1 MLLRSALFMFGYT
14 GAQNHVTERCRD
26 MNVDHFLDGRLKLR
40 HLVLVTVV
48 ADEGTLVGAAKA
60 MHVTQPVVTRSLQE
74 IETIIGVELFARGPR
89 GVRPTQYGDIL
100 VEHARAVVANVRAA
114 AERIHELRRLGMEPV
129 RVGTNLAGAYS
140 LLPQTLVRLKRA
152 HPHLTVS
159 VVEALPEELGLQLAR
174 GEVDVLVGR
183 LQPSGP
189 RAALRHVRLYD
200 EPVRLVV
207 RRGHPCLGTS
217 AGGIED
223 LMDLPWI
230 LPGRNTQLR
239 QEIDELFERR
249 GLPLPAN
256 IIECSTI
263 LTLRTVLLETDAVAP
278 LPMLIGARDPLL
290 DMLPLALDTVPREI
304 GITTLADRP
313 PSASTR
319 LLIKGIVEVARDTDP
334 VLSESR

>member
-1 MLLRSALFMFGYT
+1 
-14 GAQNHVTERCRD
+14 

-74 IETIIGVELFARGPR
+74 IETIMGVKLFARGPR
-89 GVRPTQYGDIL
+89 GVRPTQYGEIL
-100 VEHARAVVANVRAA
+100 IEHARTVVGNVRTA
-114 AERIHELRRLGMEPV
+114 AERIHELQRLGMEPV

-140 LLPQTLVRLKRA
+140 LLPQTLIRLKKA

-159 VVEALPEELGLQLAR
+159 VVEAMPEDLALQLAR

-183 LQPSGP
+183 LQPSSL
-189 RAALRHVRLYD
+189 RASLRHVRLYD

-207 RRGHPCLGTS
+207 RREHPSLGTPT
-217 AGGIED
+217 GGIED

-230 LPGRNTQLR
+230 LPGRKTQLR
-239 QEIDELFERR
+239 QEIDELFDRR

-290 DMLPLALDTVPREI
+290 DMLPLVLETVPREI
-304 GITTLADRP
+304 GITTLADRS

-319 LLIKGIVEVARDTDP
+319 LLIKGIVETARETDP
-334 VLSESR
+334 VLAQPR

>member
-1 MLLRSALFMFGYT
+1 
-14 GAQNHVTERCRD
+14 
-26 MNVDHFLDGRLKLR
+26 MNVEHFLDGRLKLR

-74 IETIIGVELFARGPR
+74 IETIMGVKLFARGPR
-89 GVRPTQYGDIL
+89 GVRPTQYGEIL
-100 VEHARAVVANVRAA
+100 IEHARAVVGNVRTA
-114 AERIHELRRLGMEPV
+114 AERIHELQRLGMEPV

-140 LLPQTLVRLKRA
+140 LLPQTLIRLKKA

-159 VVEALPEELGLQLAR
+159 VVEGMPEDLALQLAR

-183 LQPSGP
+183 IQPSSL
-189 RAALRHVRLYD
+189 RASLRHVRLYD

-207 RRGHPCLGTS
+207 RREHPSLGTPT
-217 AGGIED
+217 GGIED

-230 LPGRNTQLR
+230 LPGRKTQLR
-239 QEIDELFERR
+239 QEIDELFDRR

-290 DMLPLALDTVPREI
+290 DMLPLALETVPREI
-304 GITTLADRP
+304 GVTTLADRL

-319 LLIKGIVEVARDTDP
+319 LLIKGIVETARETDP
-334 VLSESR
+334 VLAEPR

>member
-1 MLLRSALFMFGYT
+1 
-14 GAQNHVTERCRD
+14 
-26 MNVDHFLDGRLKLR
+26 MNADHFLDGRLKLR

-74 IETIIGVELFARGPR
+74 IESVIGVELFVRGPR

-100 VEHARAVVANVRAA
+100 IEHARAVVGNVRAA
-114 AERIHELRRLGMEPV
+114 AGRIQELQRLGMEPV

-140 LLPQTLVRLKRA
+140 LLPQTLIRLKKA

-159 VVEALPEELGLQLAR
+159 VVEGMPEELGLRLTR

-183 LQPSGP
+183 LQPSGL
-189 RAALRHVRLYD
+189 RAPLRHVRLYD

-207 RRGHPCLGTS
+207 RREHPCLGTLP
-217 AGGIED
+217 GGIEE

-230 LPGRNTQLR
+230 LPGRTTQLR
-239 QEIDELFERR
+239 QEIDDFFDRR

-319 LLIKGIVEVARDTDP
+319 LLIKGIVEVARETDP
-334 VLSESR
+334 VLAEPS

>member
-1 MLLRSALFMFGYT
+1 
-14 GAQNHVTERCRD
+14 

-74 IETIIGVELFARGPR
+74 IETIMGVKLFARGPR
-89 GVRPTQYGDIL
+89 GVRPTQYGEIL
-100 VEHARAVVANVRAA
+100 IEHARTVVGNVRTA
-114 AERIHELRRLGMEPV
+114 AERIHELQRLGMEPV

-140 LLPQTLVRLKRA
+140 LLPQTLIRLKKA

-159 VVEALPEELGLQLAR
+159 VVEAMPEDLTLQLAR

-183 LQPSGP
+183 LQPSSL
-189 RAALRHVRLYD
+189 RASLRHVRLYD

-207 RRGHPCLGTS
+207 RREHPSLGTP

-230 LPGRNTQLR
+230 LPGRTTQLR
-239 QEIDELFERR
+239 QEIDELFDRR

-290 DMLPLALDTVPREI
+290 DMLPLVLETVPREI
-304 GITTLADRP
+304 GITTLADRS

-319 LLIKGIVEVARDTDP
+319 LLIKGIVETARETDP
-334 VLSESR
+334 VLAQPR

>member
-1 MLLRSALFMFGYT
+1 
-14 GAQNHVTERCRD
+14 

-48 ADEGTLVGAAKA
+48 AEEGTLVGAAKA
-60 MHVTQPVVTRSLQE
+60 LHVTQPVVTRSLQE
-74 IETIIGVELFARGPR
+74 VETIIGVKLFARGPR

-100 VEHARAVVANVRAA
+100 IEHARAVIGNVRAA
-114 AERIHELRRLGMEPV
+114 AGRIQELQRLGMEPV

-140 LLPQTLVRLKRA
+140 LLPHTLIRLKKA

-159 VVEALPEELGLQLAR
+159 VVEAMPEELGLQLSR

-183 LQPSGP
+183 LQPSSL
-189 RAALRHVRLYD
+189 RAPLRHVRLYD

-207 RRGHPCLGTS
+207 RREHPCLGKR

-239 QEIDELFERR
+239 QEIDELFDRR

-313 PSASTR
+313 PSASAR
-319 LLIKGIVEVARDTDP
+319 LLIKGIVEVARDTGP
-334 VLSESR
+334 ALAEPR

>member
-1 MLLRSALFMFGYT
+1 
-14 GAQNHVTERCRD
+14 
-26 MNVDHFLDGRLKLR
+26 MNVDHLLDGRLKLR
-40 HLVLVTVV
+40 HLVLLTVV

-74 IETIIGVELFARGPR
+74 IETLVGVELFARGPR

-100 VEHARAVVANVRAA
+100 IEHARAVVGHVQAA
-114 AERIHELRRLGMEPV
+114 AGRIHELQRLGMEPV
-129 RVGTNLAGAYS
+129 RVGTNLAVSYS
-140 LLPQTLVRLKRA
+140 LLPQTLVRLKEA
-152 HPHLTVS
+152 HPRLTIS
-159 VVEALPEELGLQLAR
+159 VVEAMPEELGLRLAR
-174 GEVDVLVGR
+174 GEVDVLIGR
-183 LQPSGP
+183 LQPSSL
-189 RAALRHVRLYD
+189 RATLRHVRLYD

-207 RRGHPCLGTS
+207 RREHPCLGAP
-217 AGGIED
+217 AGGITD

-239 QEIDELFERR
+239 QEIDQLFDRR

-256 IIECSTI
+256 IIECSSI

-290 DMLPLALDTVPREI
+290 AMLPLGLDTVPAEI
-304 GITTLADRP
+304 GITTAADRP

-319 LLIKGIVEVARDTDP
+319 LLIKEIVAVARET
-334 VLSESR
+334 ESMLMEAR

>member
-1 MLLRSALFMFGYT
+1 
-14 GAQNHVTERCRD
+14 

-100 VEHARAVVANVRAA
+100 IEHARAVVGNVRAA
-114 AERIHELRRLGMEPV
+114 AERIHALQRLGMEPV

-140 LLPQTLVRLKRA
+140 LLPQTLIRLKKA

-159 VVEALPEELGLQLAR
+159 VVEAMPEELGLQLSR

-183 LQPSGP
+183 LQPSSL
-189 RAALRHVRLYD
+189 RAALRHLRLYD

-207 RRGHPCLGTS
+207 RREHPCLGAR

-239 QEIDELFERR
+239 QEIDELFDRR

-290 DMLPLALDTVPREI
+290 DMLPLTLDTVPREI

-334 VLSESR
+334 VLAGPKS